1 MGTFIKK
8 DFMLMLRDRKELI
21 LLVVMPFILTM
32 ILGFALG
39 NWIQGSQSIPQ
50 LDIKVALADA
60 DDETEGKERFVRELQ
75 AAGMPAEMKAQL
87 LAAAESHPP
96 KQLVLGILQSE
107 SLLEMI
113 KLERLDPQESGKALE
128 QNKADAVLVFPADFT
143 YSTLSKMLLDR
154 GDGAVLELVTSASNE
169 WKASVLLDILSGI
182 ASELNFQTALNW
194 ASEGE
199 DLKASSDSVAAN
211 VQGGLETVNQYKP
224 VTSHQYFMFGMAVM
238 FVLYV
243 ASNSASR
250 ALTEKRQL
258 VYNRIII
265 AGTHPLKYLAGKA
278 VSTSALAFVQLMVL
292 FLLSSLVFQL
302 FKGLTLPVLLGIA
315 VASAVLAICVGA
327 LSTILT
333 SLCYRMESDS
343 VTDIFSGMFVALFAF
358 LGGSFFPVSQMSDL
372 LQTIGG
378 WTPNGAALSS
388 YVLAMQGAEANVWM
402 QPLYRLA
409 IMAAVFFAVG
419 VWSFPV
425 RRDN

>member
-8 DFMLMLRDRKELI
+8 DFLLMLRDRKELI

-409 IMAAVFFAVG
+409 VMAAVFFAVG

>member
-39 NWIQGSQSIPQ
+39 NWIQGSQSTPQ

-75 AAGMPAEMKAQL
+75 AAGLPAEMRAQL
-87 LAAAESHPP
+87 LAAAESHSP
-96 KQLVLGILQSE
+96 KQMLLGILQSE

-113 KLERLDPQESGKALE
+113 KLERLDPQESGKALDK
-128 QNKADAVLVFPADFT
+128 NKADAILAIPADFT
-143 YSTLSKMLLDR
+143 YNTLIKMLLDR
-154 GDGAVLELVTSASNE
+154 GDGAELELVTSASNE
-169 WKASVLLDILSGI
+169 WKANVLLDILSGI

-194 ASEGE
+194 ASEGAA
-199 DLKASSDSVAAN
+199 LKAGSESVAAT

-243 ASNSASR
+243 ASNSALR
-250 ALTEKRQL
+250 ALKEKRQL

-265 AGTHPLKYLAGKA
+265 AGTHPLKYLGGKA
-278 VSTSALAFVQLMVL
+278 VSTTALAFVQLMVL

-302 FKGLTLPVLLGIA
+302 FKGLTLQVLFGIA
-315 VASAVLAICVGA
+315 VTSAVLAICVGA
-327 LSTILT
+327 LSTVLT

-343 VTDIFSGMFVALFAF
+343 VTDFFSGMFVALFAF

-388 YVLAMQGAEANVWM
+388 YLLAMQGAEAHVWM

-409 IMAAVFFAVG
+409 IMAAVFFAAG
-419 VWSFPV
+419 VWIFPI